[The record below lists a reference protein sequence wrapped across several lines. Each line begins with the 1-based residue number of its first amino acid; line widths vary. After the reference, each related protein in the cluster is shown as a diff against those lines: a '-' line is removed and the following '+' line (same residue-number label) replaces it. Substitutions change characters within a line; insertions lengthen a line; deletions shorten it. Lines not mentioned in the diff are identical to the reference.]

1 MNDLKNALNGYQP
14 MLISPT
20 KALSYADKVDKFQAS
35 GMDILTAL
43 FGEMPKPHM
52 QGSVGIVP
60 IVGVIGKG
68 MSPIEKALGGCD
80 VDDVAQAI
88 HTFAKNK
95 HCKTIMLDVSSPGGS
110 VAGVPELASLVKAVS
125 KHKKVVAFTDTECAS
140 AAYWVASQATS
151 FLATP
156 SAIVGSVG
164 VYRVVPD
171 TSKAYETQGIKMKVI
186 KAGKYKAAGVAGTP
200 LTKEQEDMM
209 QDEVDDIHGSFKSDV
224 KAVRIY
230 AQDKDMEGQVFSGK
244 HAATRG
250 LITGLADN
258 KSDAVEKLDKEDS
271 EKGDEDDEY
280 TNKEVEE
287 ENLEETKHLA
297 KNKAQQDSEDE
308 DDSDE
313 EEEDDDSEDD
323 SPKKK

>member
-20 KALSYADKVDKFQAS
+20 KALCYADKVEKFQAS

-43 FGEMPKPHM
+43 FGEVPKPHM

-60 IVGVIGKG
+60 IVGVLGKG

-88 HTFAKNK
+88 STFAKNK

-110 VAGVPELASLVKAVS
+110 VAGIPELAAMVRAVS
-125 KHKKVVAFTDTECAS
+125 KTKKVVAFTDTECAS

-171 TSKAYETQGIKMKVI
+171 TSKAYESQGIKMKVI

-209 QDEVDDIHGSFKSDV
+209 QEEVDDIHGQFKSDV

-230 AQDKDMEGQVFSGK
+230 AEDKHMEGQVFSGK
-244 HAATRG
+244 NASTRG

-271 EKGDEDDEY
+271 DKEDDSPS
-280 TNKEVEE
+280 NKEVEE
-287 ENLEETKHLA
+287 ENMEETKHISKA
-297 KNKAQQDSEDE
+297 KAEMEEE
-308 DDSDE
+308 DDMD

-323 SPKKK
+323 TPQKK